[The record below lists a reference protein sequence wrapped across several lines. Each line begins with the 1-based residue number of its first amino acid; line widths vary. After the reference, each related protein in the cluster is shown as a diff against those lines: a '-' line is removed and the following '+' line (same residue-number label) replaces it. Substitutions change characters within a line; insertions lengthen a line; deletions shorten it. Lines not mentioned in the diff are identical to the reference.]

1 MESLLAVPAL
11 SFGDEEHDVADL
23 VLVGLL
29 TGEWQALESAVARGL
44 GLEAEHRTEV
54 AAVEVEAALTAFRYE
69 RRLIAAAE
77 LTAWLAERRLSLP
90 DLQAVLRR
98 RLLRERFADAPSPAV
113 EASAGAAVIRAEAIC
128 AGTLGRCA
136 DALRAW
142 HAGRETLSAGVE
154 PGVAAERDAEALARL
169 ALDDLLSGLP
179 SFGADELRRRAV
191 RLVALRRDYERFR
204 ATAVSD
210 AAVAARVVERRL
222 DWTAVTGSELGFEL
236 EGAALETR
244 LHVVHDR
251 RSLFDVAAMLDLEPV
266 RRELDLT
273 GAPEEIGGDLLA
285 AREGDLV
292 GPWREDDRWRVLQ
305 LERRW
310 EPSPTDERAR
320 SRAREELLAELV
332 ERVCAGKAAPLAT
345 F

>member
-29 TGEWQALESAVARGL
+29 SGEWQALELAVARGL
-44 GLEAEHRTEV
+44 GLEAEHRAEV

-69 RRLIAAAE
+69 RSLIAAAE
-77 LTAWLAERRLSLP
+77 LRAWLAERQLSLP

-98 RLLRERFADAPSPAV
+98 RLLREGFADVKSPAV
-113 EASAGAAVIRAEAIC
+113 EATAVAAVMRAEAIC

-142 HAGRETLSAGVE
+142 HAGRETLGAGFG
-154 PGVAAERDAEALARL
+154 PGDAAEPDAEALTRL
-169 ALDDLLSGLP
+169 ALDDLPSGLP
-179 SFGADELRRRAV
+179 SFGAGELKRRAA
-191 RLVALRRDYERFR
+191 RLVALRLDYERFR
-204 ATAVSD
+204 ATAVPD
-210 AAVAARVVERRL
+210 AAVAARVAERRL
-222 DWTAVTGSELGFEL
+222 EWTAVTGTELGFEL

-251 RSLFDVAAMLDLEPV
+251 RSLSDVAAMLDLEPA
-266 RRELDLT
+266 RRELDLA
-273 GAPEEIGGDLLA
+273 GAPEEIGGELLA

-305 LERRW
+305 LERRS
-310 EPSPTDERAR
+310 EPTATDERSR

-332 ERVCAGKAAPLAT
+332 ERVCAGKAASLAT